1 MALVLFREAMQTAVL
16 LHLTPDLAAF
26 KLNQLHAS
34 LDLFSELY
42 KEPFI
47 LQQGRKPCHAP
58 PGGSQLQQLPLESY
72 PRSQGTAWFCPQPLA
87 QSQHEQ
93 LQLLLQAL
101 PAASLPRFGVFD
113 FTLKSTCLAAVQAG
127 RACLLFVLGQA
138 EHGAGHLPRFPSE
151 LRCRAVSWGTLGP
164 S

>member
-16 LHLTPDLAAF
+16 LHLIMALAAF

-58 PGGSQLQQLPLESY
+58 PGGSQLQQLPFESY
-72 PRSQGTAWFCPQPLA
+72 PRSQGTAWLCPQAPCTV
-87 QSQHEQ
+87 
-93 LQLLLQAL
+93 
-101 PAASLPRFGVFD
+101 PA
-113 FTLKSTCLAAVQAG
+113 
-127 RACLLFVLGQA
+127 
-138 EHGAGHLPRFPSE
+138 
-151 LRCRAVSWGTLGP
+151 
-164 S
+164 